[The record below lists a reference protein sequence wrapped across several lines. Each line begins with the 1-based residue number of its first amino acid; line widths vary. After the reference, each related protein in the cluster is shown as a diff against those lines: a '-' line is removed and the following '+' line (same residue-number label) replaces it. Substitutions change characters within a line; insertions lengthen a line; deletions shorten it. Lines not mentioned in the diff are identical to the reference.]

1 VTADRVP
8 RDVLDRIQAEE
19 TPIDCGPHCHQGA
32 VLEALVDEIRG
43 LRRDARD
50 RHRAVL
56 SELADAKG
64 AISDL
69 QVQFGQ
75 LAMVQAR
82 TAALA
87 GETASHQ
94 ALSAEDAARRA
105 PRDSVAP
112 SRSGSRRPS
121 SRLLWALGVVL
132 AGAAATVADR
142 CVPSRPH
149 ASTPPPEQWHAGP

>member
-1 VTADRVP
+1 MTADRVP
-8 RDVLDRIQAEE
+8 DDVVRRLQDEQ
-19 TPIDCGPHCHQGA
+19 TPTDCGPHCHQGA
-32 VLEALVDEIRG
+32 VLEALVDEIKG

-75 LAMVQAR
+75 LAIVQAR

-94 ALSAEDAARRA
+94 ALSAEDAARHA
-105 PRDSVAP
+105 TRDSVAP

-142 CVPSRPH
+142 CVPAQTH
-149 ASTPPPEQWHAGP
+149 ASTPPPEQRHAGP